1 MLFPQ
6 LRINL
11 ADDVYARHVSIAR
24 KTGHLFSLSVI
35 NNTLQ
40 IVREEKITNDGKR
53 GNGGP
58 GIRKAFRFT
67 PSRNTDQKKK
77 NFHSYSI
84 ICSIIS
90 SFYIVIDSARSSR
103 VYYNFVLTSCK
114 LKFLTYHLR
123 QQFSR
128 DLSGGTMGTR
138 SARVTI
144 EIAIDQTISAFRFS
158 TCFREIFSGPKNY
171 FKDIKSLLHSW
182 WVCPCIIYDSCIHSF
197 LPSRGAILVG
207 RLST

>member
-11 ADDVYARHVSIAR
+11 TDDVYARHVSIAR

-40 IVREEKITNDGKR
+40 IVREKEITNDGKW

-58 GIRKAFRFT
+58 GIRKAFRFA
-67 PSRNTDQKKK
+67 PSRGTRIQKD
-77 NFHSYSI
+77 FHSYSI

-128 DLSGGTMGTR
+128 DLSGNDGNAIGSNDDRDRDR
-138 SARVTI
+138 SNNFRVPFLDMFSRDFLRTEKLFQGHKI
-144 EIAIDQTISAFRFS
+144 VVAFLVGMSLRNLRFV
-158 TCFREIFSGPKNY
+158 Y
-171 FKDIKSLLHSW
+171 
-182 WVCPCIIYDSCIHSF
+182 SF
-197 LPSRGAILVG
+197 LSSIPWRHPS
-207 RLST
+207 